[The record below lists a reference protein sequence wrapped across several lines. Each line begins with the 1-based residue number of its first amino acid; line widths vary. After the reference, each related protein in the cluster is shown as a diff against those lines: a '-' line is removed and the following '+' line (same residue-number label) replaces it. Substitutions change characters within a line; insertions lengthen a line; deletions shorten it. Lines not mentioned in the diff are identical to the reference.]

1 MAWIVEIQKSAKKEL
16 SKLDKTAAERILRF
30 LEERIATDEDPRRF
44 GESLAENLAGLW
56 KYRIGDYRVIVEIQD
71 ERVVVLV
78 LRVGHRSK
86 VYGGH

>member
-1 MAWIVEIQKSAKKEL
+1 MWQIEYAEKAARELLKIDRQAAKRIK
-16 SKLDKTAAERILRF
+16 KYLD
-30 LEERIATDEDPRRF
+30 ERIATDEDPRRF
-44 GESLAENLAGLW
+44 GEALAEKLAGLW

>member
-1 MAWIVEIQKSAKKEL
+1 MWQIEYAEKAAREL
-16 SKLDKTAAERILRF
+16 LKLDRQAAKRIKKYLD
-30 LEERIATDEDPRRF
+30 ERIATDEDPRRF
-44 GESLAENLAGLW
+44 GEALAENLAGLW

>member
-1 MAWIVEIQKSAKKEL
+1 MWQIEYAEKAARELLKIDRQAAKRIK
-16 SKLDKTAAERILRF
+16 KYLD
-30 LEERIATDEDPRRF
+30 ERIATDEDPRRF
-44 GESLAENLAGLW
+44 GEALAENLAGLW